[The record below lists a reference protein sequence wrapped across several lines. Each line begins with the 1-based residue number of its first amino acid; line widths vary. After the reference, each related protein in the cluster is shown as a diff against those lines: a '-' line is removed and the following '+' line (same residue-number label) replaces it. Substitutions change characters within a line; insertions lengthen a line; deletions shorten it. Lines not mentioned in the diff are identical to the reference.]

1 MKQIFRWFYM
11 KSTVLAGMCSDI
23 SFFVFF
29 LKTTSIELAKTVEL
43 ISWTFLASDFYF
55 FENRDKIDTLFVMMT
70 SWLVI
75 TRDPTGQQVAETV
88 KNVSGVIGWISI
100 FLLKKIWRKNLFSL
114 ARTIGFSTEAPFGAR
129 KFPIFRNP
137 ENGGVKNSKN
147 HGFSRF

>member
-1 MKQIFRWFYM
+1 M
-11 KSTVLAGMCSDI
+11 
-23 SFFVFF
+23 
-29 LKTTSIELAKTVEL
+29 
-43 ISWTFLASDFYF
+43 
-55 FENRDKIDTLFVMMT
+55 
-70 SWLVI
+70 
-75 TRDPTGQQVAETV
+75 
-88 KNVSGVIGWISI
+88 IGWISI